1 MNATETTV
9 IIQQH
14 LIDPE
19 VCIRCNTCEETC
31 PVDAIT
37 HDGRNYVVDAAIC
50 NACNAC
56 ISPCPTGSIDHWR
69 SVPKAQAYTV
79 AEQLTW
85 DELPAALP
93 LPAGASANAAA
104 NASATAAA
112 NASAIGAA
120 PEADAAPGSAEAPQT
135 NAATSP
141 SSTTAP
147 WSAAH
152 PYLHLY
158 SLKKPVVATVAGN
171 FRLTAP
177 HVDNDVRH
185 IVLDLGTQFLPLLEG
200 QSVGIVPPGLDA
212 SGRPHYLR
220 MYSVASP
227 RTGEREGYN
236 NLSLTVKRVT
246 QDHDRRPTV
255 GVASNFLCDLKKGDT
270 VRLTG
275 PFGASF
281 LMPNHLGSSLLMVC
295 TGTGSAPM
303 RAMTEH
309 RRRLKESGKPV
320 GGKLML
326 FFGARTP
333 AELPYFGPLTKLPPE
348 LMDTTLA
355 FSRVAGQPRTYVQ
368 DRIRE
373 RARDVAEL
381 LRGDLFVY
389 LCGLKGMETGV
400 LDALEQACIQ
410 TGQHWPAL
418 HQRLVDEGRFHVE
431 TY

>member
-1 MNATETTV
+1 MSAVESV
-9 IIQQH
+9 VMIRQH

-56 ISPCPTGSIDHWR
+56 ISPCPTGSIDHWHVVPR
-69 SVPKAQAYTV
+69 SRAYSLD
-79 AEQLTW
+79 EQFGW
-85 DELPAALP
+85 DELPPANDAALP
-93 LPAGASANAAA
+93 AEPAAAPTQTDSLANEQLSPESPQANAA
-104 NASATAAA
+104 
-112 NASAIGAA
+112 I
-120 PEADAAPGSAEAPQT
+120 
-135 NAATSP
+135 SP
-141 SSTTAP
+141 SSLRAP

-152 PYLHLY
+152 PYLNLY
-158 SLKKPVVATVAGN
+158 SLKKPVTATVAGN

-177 HVDNDVRH
+177 DAQSDVRH
-185 IVLDLGTQFLPLLEG
+185 LVLDLGTHFLPLLEG
-200 QSVGIVPPGLDA
+200 QSVGVIPPGSDA
-212 SGRPHYLR
+212 SGKPHYLR

-246 QDHDRRPTV
+246 TDHDGKPTV
-255 GVASNFLCDLKKGDT
+255 GVASNYLCDLKKGDT
-270 VRLTG
+270 VQLTG
-275 PFGASF
+275 PFGERY
-281 LMPNHLGSSLLMVC
+281 LMPNHPGSNILMVC

-309 RRRLKESGKPV
+309 RRRLKEAGKSP

-326 FFGARTP
+326 FFGARNSN
-333 AELPYFGPLTKLPPE
+333 ELPYFGPLLKLPAE
-348 LMDTTLA
+348 LMDTTFA
-355 FSRVAGQPRTYVQ
+355 FSRVPGQPRAYVQ
-368 DRIRE
+368 DLMRE

-381 LRGDLFVY
+381 LRGDTFVY
-389 LCGLKGMETGV
+389 ICGLKGMETGV
-400 LDALEQACIQ
+400 LEALRAACAAASLDWSAI
-410 TGQHWPAL
+410 
-418 HQRLVDEGRFHVE
+418 HQQLVDEGRFHVE

>member
-1 MNATETTV
+1 MNAPETIV

-93 LPAGASANAAA
+93 LPAGASADAAA
-104 NASATAAA
+104 T
-112 NASAIGAA
+112 ASAIGGA
-120 PEADAAPGSAEAPQT
+120 PERDLAPGSADPAAEAPQT

-158 SLKKPVVATVAGN
+158 SLKKPVTATVAGN
-171 FRLTAP
+171 FRLTSP
-177 HVDNDVRH
+177 NVDNDVRH
-185 IVLDLGTQFLPLLEG
+185 IVLDLGTQFFPLLEG

-246 QDHDRRPTV
+246 QDHDGRPTV

-281 LMPNHLGSSLLMVC
+281 LMPNHPGSSLLMVC

-333 AELPYFGPLTKLPPE
+333 EELPYFGPLTKLPPE

-400 LDALEQACIQ
+400 LDALEHACIQ